1 MLSTVYLH
9 LFFLPLT
16 SKKKREEEMS
26 LCVRGQTDCRSC
38 CLEGELRGLSRSS
51 GDVKEQSPGQLISV
65 DVTARFPRERARRS
79 PRVLGCLASL
89 VCTQS
94 AADYGPLLAARVF
107 SQSRLICTDFS
118 GELLEFWGVKEEPKI
133 SNHLVPVSS
142 GRQDVFVLTQKT
154 RRLQVI
160 FVSEAFLW
168 GECVQTAIKRPH

>member
-1 MLSTVYLH
+1 M
-9 LFFLPLT
+9 
-16 SKKKREEEMS
+16 
-26 LCVRGQTDCRSC
+26 
-38 CLEGELRGLSRSS
+38 EGELWGLSRSS

-118 GELLEFWGVKEEPKI
+118 GELLEF
-133 SNHLVPVSS
+133 
-142 GRQDVFVLTQKT
+142 
-154 RRLQVI
+154 
-160 FVSEAFLW
+160 
-168 GECVQTAIKRPH
+168 